1 VEIQYD
7 RAQKLTFLKLKRMS
21 WDRVAR
27 ALSLCGSLAVFFC
40 TGGRRR
46 VDNHMYLCSF
56 PSPEMLHTKEV
67 FESDTRTCSRPRAAC
82 GANRERKY
90 HGNSTSCINHIMSVS
105 VLYICWAASEDRE
118 EKTHTLKH
126 LHPCCVQ
133 LQLHLEIF
141 FIFNLLMA

>member
-27 ALSLCGSLAVFFC
+27 ARSLCGSLAVFFFC

-56 PSPEMLHTKEV
+56 PSPEMLHKKEV

-90 HGNSTSCINHIMSVS
+90 HGNSTSCINHIMSV
-105 VLYICWAASEDRE
+105 LYIYAEQRARTER
-118 EKTHTLKH
+118 KKHT
-126 LHPCCVQ
+126 P
-133 LQLHLEIF
+133 
-141 FIFNLLMA
+141 